1 MNSRVSPQSAGLN
14 YFSLTKVCGFDTAS
28 KEKTIIANGHFLYT
42 SKSVYFKDSTL
53 LKPPENTAH

>member
-14 YFSLTKVCGFDTAS
+14 YFRLTKVCGFDTAS

-42 SKSVYFKDSTL
+42 SKSVYFKDS
-53 LKPPENTAH
+53 